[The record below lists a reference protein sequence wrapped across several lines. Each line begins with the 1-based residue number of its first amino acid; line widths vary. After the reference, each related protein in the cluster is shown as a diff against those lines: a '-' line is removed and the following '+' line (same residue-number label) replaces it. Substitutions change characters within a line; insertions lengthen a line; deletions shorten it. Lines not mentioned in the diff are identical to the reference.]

1 MNLLNRIY
9 IKHPDNLGA
18 TFSSLCALHCYVT
31 PLIFITQSHISFVPG
46 WWQSLNYLFL
56 FSFFF
61 LLSASSVQ
69 NSSNFFVKIL
79 LFTFWGLLAFL
90 LITEEFEIFHLPE
103 FLTYGAGI
111 TLAFLHIYNKSI
123 VNVMTK
129 VVVLIK

>member
-1 MNLLNRIY
+1 MNLLNRIS

-31 PLIFITQSHISFVPG
+31 PLIFITQSHIAIVPG

-56 FSFFF
+56 SLSFF
-61 LLSASSVQ
+61 AIYRSVQ
-69 NSSNFFVKIL
+69 NSSNLFIKIL
-79 LFTFWGLLAFL
+79 LFAFWGFLAFL

-111 TLAFLHIYNKSI
+111 TLAFLHIYNKKYCQCSEEGCC
-123 VNVMTK
+123 VD
-129 VVVLIK
+129 

>member
-9 IKHPDNLGA
+9 IKYPDNLGA

-31 PLIFITQSHISFVPG
+31 PLIFITQSHISIVPG

-56 FSFFF
+56 SLSFF
-61 LLSASSVQ
+61 AIYRSVQ
-69 NSSNFFVKIL
+69 NSSNLFIKIL
-79 LFTFWGLLAFL
+79 LFAFWGLLAFL

-111 TLAFLHIYNKSI
+111 TLALLHIYNKKYCKCNDEGCC
-123 VNVMTK
+123 VD
-129 VVVLIK
+129 

>member
-31 PLIFITQSHISFVPG
+31 PLIFITQSHISIVPG

-56 FSFFF
+56 SLSFF
-61 LLSASSVQ
+61 AIYRSVQ

-103 FLTYGAGI
+103 FLTYAAGI
-111 TLAFLHIYNKSI
+111 TLAFLHIYNKKYCQCNDEGCCI
-123 VNVMTK
+123 D
-129 VVVLIK
+129 